1 MLLALVR
8 RLLFV
13 PKRLRKIKE
22 SQKVYFL
29 RLFELT
35 NYIIANGFTNVQHF
49 CVFFI
54 LEGTF

>member
-13 PKRLRKIKE
+13 PKRLRKIKQ

-29 RLFELT
+29 RLFDLQIT
-35 NYIIANGFTNVQHF
+35 
-49 CVFFI
+49 
-54 LEGTF
+54 L